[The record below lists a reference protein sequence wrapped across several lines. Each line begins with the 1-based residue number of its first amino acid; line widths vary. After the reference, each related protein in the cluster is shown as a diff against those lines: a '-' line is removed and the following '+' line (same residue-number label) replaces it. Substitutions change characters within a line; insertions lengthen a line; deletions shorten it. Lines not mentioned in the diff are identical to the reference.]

1 MISFEFGVQSSEYFT
16 FISKSPHPLPLPIG
30 DCDVKGKT
38 EKNVMLNL
46 FQHLIESNTYE
57 TLARSDERM

>member
-1 MISFEFGVQSSEYFT
+1 MISFEFGVKSSEYFT

-38 EKNVMLNL
+38 EKNVMLLNLVLNL
-46 FQHLIESNTYE
+46 FQYCFSI
-57 TLARSDERM
+57 